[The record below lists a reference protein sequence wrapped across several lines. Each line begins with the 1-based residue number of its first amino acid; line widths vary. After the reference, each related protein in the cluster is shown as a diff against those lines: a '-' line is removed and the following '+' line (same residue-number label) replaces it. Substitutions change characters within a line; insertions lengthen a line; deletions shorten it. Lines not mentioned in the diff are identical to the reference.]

1 MTRVLLD
8 TNILLDV
15 LLFRE
20 PWVKQA
26 SAIWQA
32 NDEGKITCYVNA
44 STVTDVYYI
53 ARRAAGSETA
63 QEAVDTCLKS
73 FEICTVDRNAL
84 EQARQL
90 SDDDFE
96 DNLQIACATIS
107 GLEAIVTRDHSGFQA
122 ATIPVLSPDEF
133 LATLN

>member
-15 LLFRE
+15 LLLRE
-20 PWVKQA
+20 PWIRQA

-32 NDEGKITCYVNA
+32 NDDGKIVCYVNA
-44 STVTDVYYI
+44 STITDVYYI
-53 ARRAAGSETA
+53 ARRAAGSDAA
-63 QEAVDTCLKS
+63 QEAVDPCLKS
-73 FEICTVDRNAL
+73 FEICTVDRKAL
-84 EQARQL
+84 EQALQL
-90 SDDDFE
+90 PGNDFE
-96 DNLQIACATIS
+96 DNLQIVCAATS

>member
-1 MTRVLLD
+1 MSKVLLD

-32 NDEGKITCYVNA
+32 NDEEKISCYVNA
-44 STVTDVYYI
+44 STITDVFYI
-53 ARRAAGSETA
+53 ARRAIGSEA
-63 QEAVDTCLKS
+63 AREAVDTCLKS
-73 FEICTVDRNAL
+73 FEICLVDRNAL
-84 EQARQL
+84 EQALQL
-90 SDDDFE
+90 PGTDFE
-96 DNLQIACATIS
+96 DNLQIACAVIN
-107 GLEAIVTRDHSGFQA
+107 GLDGIVTRDNSGFQA

-133 LATLN
+133 LATLT

>member
-1 MTRVLLD
+1 MTNVLLD

-15 LLFRE
+15 LLLRT
-20 PWVKQA
+20 PWVQQA

-32 NDEGKITCYVNA
+32 NDEGRIRCYVNA
-44 STVTDVYYI
+44 STVTDVFYI
-53 ARRAAGSETA
+53 ARRAVGTDAA
-63 QEAVDTCLKS
+63 HEAVDTCLKS

-84 EQARQL
+84 QQALQL
-90 SDDDFE
+90 PGNDFE
-96 DNLQIACATIS
+96 DNLQIACATLN

-133 LATLN
+133 LATLK